1 MVPTTDVWR
10 SWSSKMT
17 RAVNIDGRRGP
28 SAILRYGL
36 GVLAVTAATIIQH
49 LGDIHFA
56 VTPSFVCAVMVSGW
70 FGGMGPGLLTTAL
83 SILALKYYFVPPT
96 GTFAIDTAY
105 IPSITLFSLVALFV
119 TWLTSRERKGA
130 MSLVHAHDQLD
141 LKIHELEKSNES
153 LQAEIAARTR
163 AEEEIRESE
172 RRYSE
177 VQMELVHANRVATMG
192 QLSASIA
199 HEVNQPIGATLN
211 NASAALR
218 WLSKEPADLEKAR
231 QALNRIVA
239 NGNRV
244 SEVIG
249 RMRALFQKAPLR
261 KEEMDINGAI
271 LEVIALTR
279 DEVAKNDI
287 SVQSDLVEGLPLIQ
301 GDRVQLQQVLMNLI
315 INAVEALSSVS
326 EGSRELVITT
336 GKGEPDGVLVV
347 VRDSGPGLSSPGLER
362 IFEAFYTTKPGGLG
376 MGLSIC
382 RSIIEAHGGRLWA
395 TAAQPQ
401 GATFQFTLPAQSNQA
416 A

>member
-1 MVPTTDVWR
+1 
-10 SWSSKMT
+10 MT
-17 RAVNIDGRRGP
+17 RAVNIDRRRGL

-36 GVLAVTAATIIQH
+36 GVLAVTTATIVQN

-130 MSLVHAHDQLD
+130 MLLVHAHDQLD
-141 LKIHELEKSNES
+141 LKIH
-153 LQAEIAARTR
+153 QR
-163 AEEEIRESE
+163 AEKEIRESE

-211 NASAALR
+211 NASATLH

-231 QALNRIVA
+231 QALNRIFA

-271 LEVIALTR
+271 LEVFALTR
-279 DEVAKNDI
+279 GEVVKNGI
-287 SVQSDLVEGLPLIQ
+287 AVQSHLVEGLPLIQ
-301 GDRVQLQQVLMNLI
+301 GDRVQLQQVTLNLI
-315 INAVEALSSVS
+315 VNAVEALSSVR

-336 GKGEPDGVLVV
+336 GKGKPDGVLVV

>member
-1 MVPTTDVWR
+1 M
-10 SWSSKMT
+10 
-17 RAVNIDGRRGP
+17 
-28 SAILRYGL
+28 
-36 GVLAVTAATIIQH
+36 LAVTAATIIQN

-130 MSLVHAHDQLD
+130 MLLVHAHDQLD

-153 LQAEIAARTR
+153 LKAEIAARTR

-211 NASAALR
+211 NASATLH

-231 QALNRIVA
+231 QALNRIFA

-279 DEVAKNDI
+279 GEVVKNGI
-287 SVQSDLVEGLPLIQ
+287 SVQSHLVEGLPLIQ
-301 GDRVQLQQVLMNLI
+301 GDRVQLQQVILNLI

>member
-1 MVPTTDVWR
+1 
-10 SWSSKMT
+10 MT
-17 RAVNIDGRRGP
+17 RVKPSAVPRKFQEAPNSKVRRINISGRLVARRRGP

-130 MSLVHAHDQLD
+130 MSVVHAHDQLD

-177 VQMELVHANRVATMG
+177 VQMELVHANRVATKG
-192 QLSASIA
+192 QLLASIA

-211 NASAALR
+211 
-218 WLSKEPADLEKAR
+218 
-231 QALNRIVA
+231 
-239 NGNRV
+239 
-244 SEVIG
+244 
-249 RMRALFQKAPLR
+249 MPLR
-261 KEEMDINGAI
+261 RCIG
-271 LEVIALTR
+271 
-279 DEVAKNDI
+279 
-287 SVQSDLVEGLPLIQ
+287 
-301 GDRVQLQQVLMNLI
+301 
-315 INAVEALSSVS
+315 
-326 EGSRELVITT
+326 
-336 GKGEPDGVLVV
+336 
-347 VRDSGPGLSSPGLER
+347 
-362 IFEAFYTTKPGGLG
+362 
-376 MGLSIC
+376 
-382 RSIIEAHGGRLWA
+382 
-395 TAAQPQ
+395 
-401 GATFQFTLPAQSNQA
+401 
-416 A
+416 

>member
-1 MVPTTDVWR
+1 
-10 SWSSKMT
+10 MT
-17 RAVNIDGRRGP
+17 RAVNIDRRRGP
-28 SAILRYGL
+28 AAILRYGL

-49 LGDIHFA
+49 LGDMHFA

-211 NASAALR
+211 NASAALHY
-218 WLSKEPADLEKAR
+218 LSKEPADLEKAR
-231 QALNRIVA
+231 QALNRIFA

-279 DEVAKNDI
+279 GEVVKNEI
-287 SVQSDLVEGLPLIQ
+287 SVQSHLVEGLPLIQ
-301 GDRVQLQQVLMNLI
+301 GDRVQLQQVILNLI
-315 INAVEALSSVS
+315 INAVEALSAVS

-347 VRDSGPGLSSPGLER
+347 VRDSGPGLSSPCLER

>member
-1 MVPTTDVWR
+1 
-10 SWSSKMT
+10 
-17 RAVNIDGRRGP
+17 
-28 SAILRYGL
+28 
-36 GVLAVTAATIIQH
+36 VLAVTAATIIQH

-119 TWLTSRERKGA
+119 TWLNSREHKGA

-211 NASAALR
+211 NASATLH

-231 QALNRIVA
+231 QALNRIIA

-279 DEVAKNDI
+279 GEVVKNGI
-287 SVQSDLVEGLPLIQ
+287 SVQSHLVEGLPLIQ
-301 GDRVQLQQVLMNLI
+301 GDRVQLQQVILNLI
-315 INAVEALSSVS
+315 INAVERLSSIS
-326 EGSRELVITT
+326 EGSRELVITI
-336 GKGEPDGVLVV
+336 GQGEPDGVLVV
-347 VRDSGPGLSSPGLER
+347 VWDSGPGLSSPGLER

-395 TAAQPQ
+395 TAAEPR
-401 GATFQFTLPAQSNQA
+401 GATFQFTLPAQPNQA